1 MVEIKSFLEIFF
13 LKSAP
18 NTPFFSFF
26 KIDLRTFNSMERGI
40 LIKFIMLSIFSG
52 FIRILYR
59 GEPIYHNDDYDSRE
73 LSYTGSELVV

>member
-1 MVEIKSFLEIFF
+1 
-13 LKSAP
+13 
-18 NTPFFSFF
+18 
-26 KIDLRTFNSMERGI
+26 
-40 LIKFIMLSIFSG
+40 MLSIFSG